1 MGEVEAHKEG
11 PVRELFESKFWGA
24 AKVTSEAVRFF
35 REVNNPVGGR
45 LNAPS
50 FVDHG
55 FTGLI
60 GGPGLSYYSAFKH
73 GTTGISIL
81 ACIRGRSLQLADVA
95 MRSRATLNLWP
106 LSSTHHGTSK
116 SRPSIR
122 QASIPRAKRRRPGR
136 SHPAYSSPDLP
147 ATRMHNGWA
156 TYAPPGDVN
165 KAVEVIYRLASEP
178 DPPLRLLL
186 GESAHTYLKQKITRL
201 AADMEKYASWS
212 ENLKKDGL

>member
-35 REVNNPVGGR
+35 REGHTESLASELGPSWNIKVAPINPAGFHTEGQAKTTWA
-45 LNAPS
+45 LAPR
-50 FVDHG
+50 VQQ
-55 FTGLI
+55 
-60 GGPGLSYYSAFKH
+60 P
-73 GTTGISIL
+73 
-81 ACIRGRSLQLADVA
+81 
-95 MRSRATLNLWP
+95 
-106 LSSTHHGTSK
+106 
-116 SRPSIR
+116 RPSCH
-122 QASIPRAKRRRPGR
+122 S
-136 SHPAYSSPDLP
+136 
-147 ATRMHNGWA
+147 
-156 TYAPPGDVN
+156 GDVN